1 MIVVSGEALMDVFA
15 AGDTASGV
23 MLDARIGGSPLN
35 VAIGLARLAQPVA
48 FFGALSSG
56 FLGDRLLA
64 ALHAEGVS
72 SVCTARLDAPTT
84 LGLVGLD
91 ARGVPN
97 YAFYGDGAADRLLPL
112 SALARVPLASAYH
125 FGSYAMVV
133 EPVAATQRALVE
145 REFAR
150 SVIAYDPNIRLN
162 VEPDLAR
169 WREALAWMVPRTHL
183 LKVSD
188 EDLGLLFP
196 GATAEQLAKGWL
208 AQGVSLV
215 VVTRGAEGA
224 WAWTARHHA
233 AAAPLPVNLVDT
245 VGAGDTFQAALL
257 TALAERELLS
267 REALRD
273 LERDVLDEALR
284 FATQAAAITCSRRG
298 ADLPRRAELPG
309 SGDTRLTAARVPP
322 NHPTNARGRHGPA

>member
-23 MLDARIGGSPLN
+23 TLDARIGGSPLN
-35 VAIGLARLAQPVA
+35 VAIGLARLAQPVG
-48 FFGALSSG
+48 FFGALSTG
-56 FLGDRLLA
+56 FLGERLLA
-64 ALHAEGVS
+64 ALRSEGVNTA
-72 SVCTARLDAPTT
+72 CTARLDAPTT

-91 ARGVPN
+91 PRGVPS
-97 YAFYGDGAADRLLPL
+97 YAFYGAGAADRLLPL
-112 SALARVPLASAYH
+112 SALAKVPPAMAYH

-145 REFAR
+145 RESTR
-150 SVIAYDPNIRLN
+150 SVIAYDPNVRPN

-169 WREALAWMVPRTHL
+169 WRETLAWMLSRTHL

-188 EDLGLLFP
+188 EDLSLLFP
-196 GATAEQLAKGWL
+196 GADVGQLAGAWL

-215 VVTRGAEGA
+215 VVTHGAAGA
-224 WAWTARHHA
+224 SAWTAKHHVTA
-233 AAAPLPVNLVDT
+233 ARVPVNVVDT

-257 TALAERELLS
+257 TALAERGLLS
-267 REALRD
+267 CDALRC
-273 LERDVLDEALR
+273 LGRCALREVLR

-298 ADLPRRAELPG
+298 ADLPRRAELPRSAG
-309 SGDTRLTAARVPP
+309 S
-322 NHPTNARGRHGPA
+322 